1 VQKTIVITG
10 ASDGIGASAAR
21 SLHELGHEVVVVG
34 RSPEKTRRVADAL
47 GVESHVA
54 DFARLDDVRELA
66 ESLRAAHP
74 RIDVL
79 ANNAG
84 GVFGEKRRTV
94 DGHETTL
101 QVDHLAGWLLTD
113 LLLDVLLA
121 SRATVVQTSS
131 IAARL
136 FGHLELD
143 DLERDRRRWTPNAA
157 YGDAKLANQLVTR
170 ELHRR
175 HGPEGLRAA
184 SFHPGII
191 STGFATGSK
200 SGPLGLLYKNP
211 VAARFLGTPETGA
224 SQLVRLATEEP
235 GRWWQPGEHHERHR
249 VATWSLNAQSR
260 DAELARGLWEATAER
275 VGRPLR

>member
-1 VQKTIVITG
+1 MQKTIVITG

-21 SLHELGHEVVVVG
+21 TLHEVGHEVVVVG
-34 RSPEKTRRVADAL
+34 RSPEKTRRVADEL

-66 ESLRAAHP
+66 EALRAAHP

-84 GVFGEKRRTV
+84 GVFGEQRRTV
-94 DGHETTL
+94 DGHETTF

-136 FGHLELD
+136 FGHLDLD
-143 DLERDRRRWTPNAA
+143 DLDNDRRWSANKA

-170 ELHRR
+170 ELQRR
-175 HGPEGLRAA
+175 YGGEGLRAA

-191 STGFATGSK
+191 STGFATASA
-200 SGPLGLLYKNP
+200 SGPLGLLYRNP
-211 VAARFLGTPETGA
+211 VAKRVLGTPQTGA

-249 VATWSLNAQSR
+249 VAAWSLNRQAR
-260 DAELARGLWEATAER
+260 DPDLARALWERTAEL